1 MPSSQ
6 ANLKRKIPRKHLR
19 DIVGTVGSLDTK
31 KLIVPIRKAI
41 RIRVKKSKN
50 DHKKKQSTKGNS
62 KGKGH
67 RDMSK
72 IKCFNCG
79 EYGHFARDCLKACG
93 SGNIAQEREQNNKVE
108 NMLDLDN
115 TSVCKECVMMCAELQ
130 YEDADEDLVVSGDQ
144 GINTD
149 EYEKAMYGDLM
160 KTQSEE
166 EEEVKYNVAQRTNDS
181 MLLERKR
188 RQLKEDIP
196 NMVLVRV
203 TPR

>member
-6 ANLKRKIPRKHLR
+6 ANLKRKSPRKHLR

-72 IKCFNCG
+72 IKCSNCG

-93 SGNIAQEREQNNKVE
+93 NGNIAQEE
-108 NMLDLDN
+108 
-115 TSVCKECVMMCAELQ
+115 S
-130 YEDADEDLVVSGDQ
+130 
-144 GINTD
+144 
-149 EYEKAMYGDLM
+149 
-160 KTQSEE
+160 KTT
-166 EEEVKYNVAQRTNDS
+166 K
-181 MLLERKR
+181 
-188 RQLKEDIP
+188 
-196 NMVLVRV
+196 
-203 TPR
+203 